1 MGKSNI
7 KFQNLIGV
15 SILSALAA
23 IVMFFEFPV
32 LIWLPFLK
40 VDLSDI
46 CTLIGSLIFGPVGG
60 VSIAFIKA
68 LVHWIITGQGVAGMI
83 GDFSNFVGGVSLL
96 LPFTYFWNRNKKV
109 MAVISAMIVMTIVMS
124 LLNLFIVMPLYI
136 NVVGMK
142 LNMSI
147 PQYVATG
154 VIPFNIIKSLI
165 ASIGT
170 AIIYPRL
177 KGHLSFQNV
186 K

>member
-1 MGKSNI
+1 MGKSTT
-7 KFQNLIGV
+7 KFHNLIGV

-23 IVMFFEFPV
+23 IIMFFEFPV

-46 CTLIGSLIFGPVGG
+46 VTLIGSLTFGPVGG
-60 VSIAFIKA
+60 TAIAFIKA
-68 LVHWIITGQGVAGMI
+68 LCHWIITGQGVAGMI

-96 LPFTYFWNRNKKV
+96 IPFTYFWKRDKKV
-109 MAVISAMIVMTIVMS
+109 MAVVSSVITMTIIMS
-124 LLNLFIVMPLYI
+124 LLNLFVVMPLYI

-142 LNMSI
+142 LNMGI

-165 ASIGT
+165 ACAGT
-170 AIIYPRL
+170 IIVYPRL
-177 KGHLSFQNV
+177 KGHLNFQY
-186 K
+186 

>member
-1 MGKSNI
+1 
-7 KFQNLIGV
+7 
-15 SILSALAA
+15 
-23 IVMFFEFPV
+23 
-32 LIWLPFLK
+32 
-40 VDLSDI
+40 
-46 CTLIGSLIFGPVGG
+46 
-60 VSIAFIKA
+60 
-68 LVHWIITGQGVAGMI
+68 
-83 GDFSNFVGGVSLL
+83 
-96 LPFTYFWNRNKKV
+96 